1 MIHLQ
6 LEIACT
12 ILVLLTLPG
21 TIELALI
28 TFAGMLRLRDRPPT
42 TTAKIG
48 KVAIVVPAH
57 DEAAAIVRCVRSI
70 AVCVQPDSLETQIVV
85 VADNCTDATADL
97 ARGAGARVLEREDA
111 E

>member
-6 LEIACT
+6 LEIACS

-21 TIELALI
+21 TIELAMI

-48 KVAIVVPAH
+48 KLAIVVPAH

-70 AVCVQPDSLETQIVV
+70 ACVQPDSVETQIVV

-97 ARGAGARVLEREDA
+97 ARGAGARVLERA
-111 E
+111 